1 MGIKLRSEKIN
12 VYKDKKNL
20 MEKEKEK
27 DKKGGEST
35 LNMMINIGD
44 CYVIAVKRKKI
55 KTNKN
60 IMFYI

>member
-12 VYKDKKNL
+12 EYKDKKNL

-35 LNMMINIGD
+35 LNMIIIII
-44 CYVIAVKRKKI
+44 VL
-55 KTNKN
+55 
-60 IMFYI
+60 